1 MTTMMTMMTR
11 TNSDGDATVVD
22 ALRLEALVSDLCAR
36 GSRALH
42 SSCMGEF
49 LFSRDA
55 STTAPIVAL
64 AVRFAP
70 DGAVQSAFTR
80 GALCLSDN
88 FDTVAGRVCAVENFA
103 FGGAKTYLE
112 HAEAHR
118 FVSDHMQWP
127 DARVLA
133 SLPVFAKCTD
143 RLPTLEA
150 AMEAHP
156 EYRALYD
163 APNSTLARKR
173 FLDAL
178 ACRHVA
184 DVHKAVL
191 DFGRKKNI
199 GLEDPVFAA
208 AAEGE
213 EALRE
218 LAASGRA
225 TLSDYLNARLS
236 LLDHVPHA
244 NPRFAKLAFGRGAM
258 WPLIEEAWTDLCEWT
273 VFFVRR
279 LQLARNPDLA
289 YTFLMLN
296 SGNVKESLHS
306 ETSPHDDDWATKL
319 PVPKGLESPLDVLL
333 PVHGDDAV
341 AEALW
346 ERVRTAAPTRRL
358 GRANA
363 LVARSLLAPDASIEG
378 KSAAAVALRATGWVA
393 WVDRCLPGEGSLLS
407 PPRLP
412 FEADA
417 LPALRPWLEALS
429 EGLIERAEEAA
440 QSRSQSQQ

>member
-1 MTTMMTMMTR
+1 MRPKDTKAKEEGFIIFTKSFHRGAHRTKKKARARYCDCCDSDRDCVRCSSPAASRATSPSLSASIHVRSSGSASASKGRRGGLSRLPSPGRQRSPHATQPVALSATAAADSPSMEASGARGLRATR
-11 TNSDGDATVVD
+11 ALARPRRRVGATV
-22 ALRLEALVSDLCAR
+22 R
-36 GSRALH
+36 GRSQRA
-42 SSCMGEF
+42 S
-49 LFSRDA
+49 
-55 STTAPIVAL
+55 
-64 AVRFAP
+64 
-70 DGAVQSAFTR
+70 
-80 GALCLSDN
+80 
-88 FDTVAGRVCAVENFA
+88 
-103 FGGAKTYLE
+103 
-112 HAEAHR
+112 
-118 FVSDHMQWP
+118 
-127 DARVLA
+127 
-133 SLPVFAKCTD
+133 
-143 RLPTLEA
+143 
-150 AMEAHP
+150 
-156 EYRALYD
+156 
-163 APNSTLARKR
+163 
-173 FLDAL
+173 
-178 ACRHVA
+178 
-184 DVHKAVL
+184 
-191 DFGRKKNI
+191 
-199 GLEDPVFAA
+199 A

-258 WPLIEEAWTDLCEWT
+258 WALIQEGWEELCEWT

-333 PVHGDDAV
+333 PAHGDDAV

-346 ERVRTAAPTRRL
+346 ERVRIAAPTRRL
-358 GRANA
+358 GRANV
-363 LVARSLLAPDASIEG
+363 LVAHSLLAPEAFIEG
-378 KSAAAVALRATGWVA
+378 KSAAAVALRAAGWVA

-440 QSRSQSQQ
+440 QSRSPSRSQSQQ

>member
-1 MTTMMTMMTR
+1 
-11 TNSDGDATVVD
+11 
-22 ALRLEALVSDLCAR
+22 
-36 GSRALH
+36 
-42 SSCMGEF
+42 
-49 LFSRDA
+49 
-55 STTAPIVAL
+55 
-64 AVRFAP
+64 
-70 DGAVQSAFTR
+70 
-80 GALCLSDN
+80 
-88 FDTVAGRVCAVENFA
+88 
-103 FGGAKTYLE
+103 
-112 HAEAHR
+112 
-118 FVSDHMQWP
+118 MQWP

-258 WPLIEEAWTDLCEWT
+258 WALIQEGWEELCEWT

-289 YTFLMLN
+289 FTFLMLN
-296 SGNVKESLHS
+296 RGGALLHC
-306 ETSPHDDDWATKL
+306 ETSEHDDDWAVKL
-319 PVPKGLESPLDVLL
+319 PVPKGMETPLDPLFYSD
-333 PVHGDDAV
+333 GEDA
-341 AEALW
+341 AESVWA
-346 ERVRTAAPTRRL
+346 RVRASSEERPRRL

-363 LVARSLLAPDASIEG
+363 LVARSLLLAPDAALIEG
-378 KSAAAVALRATGWVA
+378 ESAAAVALKATGWVA

-412 FEADA
+412 FGAEA
-417 LPALRPWLEALS
+417 LPELRTWIEALRN
-429 EGLIERAEEAA
+429 GLVARDAA
-440 QSRSQSQQ
+440 GELQQRTGSRSLSQA

>member
-1 MTTMMTMMTR
+1 
-11 TNSDGDATVVD
+11 
-22 ALRLEALVSDLCAR
+22 VSDLCAR
-36 GSRALH
+36 GYRALH
-42 SSCMGEF
+42 SSRSGEF

-64 AVRFAP
+64 AVRVAP
-70 DGAVQSAFTR
+70 GGAVQSAFTR

-118 FVSDHMQWP
+118 FVSDHMQWT
-127 DARVLA
+127 DDRVLA
-133 SLPVFAKCTD
+133 SLPKFAQMVD
-143 RLPTLEA
+143 RKPSLEA

-156 EYRALYD
+156 EYRALSD
-163 APNSTLARKR
+163 APDSSVARLRFLNALAR
-173 FLDAL
+173 
-178 ACRHVA
+178 RHLTN
-184 DVHKAVL
+184 VHREVL
-191 DFGRKKNI
+191 KFGRGKGI
-199 GLEDPVFAA
+199 GLEDTVFAA
-208 AAEGE
+208 SSASDDI
-213 EALRE
+213 
-218 LAASGRA
+218 LADENA
-225 TLSDYLNARLS
+225 TLFHYFDARLS

-296 SGNVKESLHS
+296 SGKESLHS

-346 ERVRTAAPTRRL
+346 ERVCTAAPTRRL

-363 LVARSLLAPDASIEG
+363 LVAHSLLSPDASIEG

-429 EGLIERAEEAA
+429 EGLNERAEEAA